1 MLSVVALLAV
11 NGAVLKAPQP
21 SSLKPILDLRGGLG
35 GVDGDTVAKAVTAIT
50 GVNAGVMTLAPGKAA
65 EMYGIVDPSPLV
77 SWFCEVAGAQMLMG
91 AIAAWLLLG
100 GGDVSTAFAW
110 GSVPAL
116 VQGVQMLLN
125 GSTEKLGFGTMAQYM
140 PIAVNAFFTA
150 ALFGKVGFCGPD
162 LALKIFA
169 GWGLF
174 NGVAGYFATEP
185 FMKGWEAPL
194 NTDVEKAM
202 AKFFCGVLA
211 CTSVMPAALAFKG
224 ATTLEAI
231 AYSYGAFAL
240 TQADGLYIS
249 KTQDTIGADKNAGL
263 FWLVVQV
270 ATVGFCLF

>member
-1 MLSVVALLAV
+1 
-11 NGAVLKAPQP
+11 
-21 SSLKPILDLRGGLG
+21 
-35 GVDGDTVAKAVTAIT
+35 
-50 GVNAGVMTLAPGKAA
+50 
-65 EMYGIVDPSPLV
+65 
-77 SWFCEVAGAQMLMG
+77 MG
-91 AIAAWLLLG
+91 
-100 GGDVSTAFAW
+100 
-110 GSVPAL
+110 
-116 VQGVQMLLN
+116 
-125 GSTEKLGFGTMAQYM
+125 
-140 PIAVNAFFTA
+140 
-150 ALFGKVGFCGPD
+150 
-162 LALKIFA
+162 A

-211 CTSVMPAALAFKG
+211 CISVMPAALAFKG